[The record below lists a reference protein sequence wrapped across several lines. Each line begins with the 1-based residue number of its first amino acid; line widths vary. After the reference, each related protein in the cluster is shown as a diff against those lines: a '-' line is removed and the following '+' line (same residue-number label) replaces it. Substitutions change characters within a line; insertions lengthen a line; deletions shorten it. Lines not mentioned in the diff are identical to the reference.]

1 MIEVEFINADSS
13 LLRSMSYVYSEDDTE
28 VAEVFPVC
36 GT

>member
-1 MIEVEFINADSS
+1 MIEVEFISADSS
-13 LLRSMSYVYSEDDTE
+13 LRSMSYVYSEDDTE